1 MKNIKSQTE
10 VERDMWR
17 DLLIH
22 EVGVIE
28 AYQLYNTAK
37 KEYIRLKKLMYED

>member
-37 KEYIRLKKLMYED
+37 RNILD